1 MKPTRWLAALAV
13 IAIVAAACQQGGGP
27 AATGPAKPSKLTVAA
42 VQGNESIGLKAV
54 APMYERETGI
64 KLEIVESPYDQLYEK
79 LVNAFRANDATFD
92 LVMMDDP
99 WMPKFGTDGSLQA
112 LDKTYGIQRDPDI
125 APVIYDVGTWPPPRG
140 PVPPTEK
147 NKEKQ
152 LLGVTVVGNVQM
164 FMYRNDLTGE
174 PKSYDDVLANAKA
187 QNKPGFAGYIVRGKK
202 GNPIVADFLPIL
214 WSFGGD
220 VFDENW
226 NVKFDSP
233 ESVAAVRFLVQDLK
247 SVAQPGPENTD
258 AADRSRLMAI
268 GQGYQSSVWPGEVAG
283 IVGDPAVSK
292 VIGKVGFIPIPA
304 GKSGKGFGMMG
315 NWLLGI
321 PKGSRNGQAAA
332 DFIKWIV
339 RPEIQKTYAENGGIP
354 ARTSVL
360 NDATLGE
367 KNPYFKPL
375 AQALQVP
382 PNWRPRTD
390 KWNDVENILGTELNA
405 ALAGQK
411 SADDAAKSAADQI
424 RTLMKQAGY
433 PTQ

>member
-1 MKPTRWLAALAV
+1 VNRPRWIVVLAV
-13 IAIVAAACQQGGGP
+13 VAILAAACQQGG
-27 AATGPAKPSKLTVAA
+27 TGGAKPAKLTVAG
-42 VQGNESIGLKAV
+42 VEGNESIGLKAL
-54 APMYERETGI
+54 APMYEKETGI
-64 KLEIVESPYDQLYEK
+64 KIEITTSPYDQLYEK
-79 LVNAFRANDATFD
+79 LVNAFKANDSTFD

-112 LDKTYGIQRDPDI
+112 LDKTYGIQRDADI

-140 PVPPTEK
+140 PVPPSEK
-147 NKEKQ
+147 SKEKQ
-152 LLGVTVVGNVQM
+152 LLGVTVVGNVEM
-164 FMYRNDLTGE
+164 FMYRSDLSGP
-174 PKSYDDVLANAKA
+174 PKSYDDVLANAKS
-187 QNKPGFAGYIVRGKK
+187 QNKPNFAGYIVRGKK

-226 NVKFDSP
+226 QVKFDSP
-233 ESVAAVRFLVQDLK
+233 ESVAAVRYLVQDLK
-247 SVAQPGPENTD
+247 SVAQSGPENTD

-304 GKSGKGFGMMG
+304 GKSGKGYGMMG

-321 PKGSRNGQAAA
+321 PKGSKNGQAAA
-332 DFIKWIV
+332 DFIKWITKAD
-339 RPEIQKTYAENGGIP
+339 IQKTYAENGGIP

-360 NDATLGE
+360 NDATLNQ

-375 AQALQVP
+375 SEALQVP

-390 KWNDVENILGTELNA
+390 QWNAVENILGTELNA

-411 SADDAAKSAADQI
+411 SADDAAKSAAEQI

-433 PTQ
+433 PS